1 MTGSQKRQFRQ
12 RFQAH
17 HYPVKVFQ
25 GDPTRP
31 GYTLYSL
38 WEYATWLAAMNELDE
53 LIDLWPQNR
62 PRTVALLAVQQAFYD
77 NGAPH
82 WAEEAVRG
90 EDRTN
95 IHAQML
101 YWRRIMRRRY
111 PDSVARYAEH
121 QVLAEA
127 ALVESQRRKQ
137 GPPTGKGP
145 RQAPQAP
152 QQAKALVFAPAQP
165 RPNNRPAARPRYTAA
180 QLRRDPLAYQASV
193 NELDELLEHWPYKRN
208 RVLYLLAAHEALA
221 QRGGRVADESQ
232 LLDPG
237 NPAHHAE
244 RAQRLQRAAARAADP
259 QRADRHQQAERE
271 ARSWLECR
279 RLYPENY
286 PKRRL

>member
-1 MTGSQKRQFRQ
+1 MQKRFCR
-12 RFQAH
+12 H
-17 HYPVKVFQ
+17 LYPVKTFR

-53 LIDLWPQNR
+53 LIDQWPHNR

-90 EDRTN
+90 EDQEN

-101 YWRRIMRRRY
+101 YWRRLMRRRD
-111 PDSVARYAEH
+111 PDCAARYAAH
-121 QVLAEA
+121 QALAEA
-127 ALVESQRRKQ
+127 ALVESQRRRQ

-145 RQAPQAP
+145 RQAPP
-152 QQAKALVFAPAQP
+152 AKALAFTPAQL
-165 RPNNRPAARPRYTAA
+165 RPNNRPAIRPRYTAA
-180 QLRRDPLAYQASV
+180 QLQRDPLAYQASV

-208 RVLYLLAAHEALA
+208 RILYLLATHEALT

-237 NPAHHAE
+237 NPAHHAD
-244 RAQRLQRAAARAADP
+244 RAQRLQRVAARAADP

-271 ARSWLECR
+271 ARGWLGCR
-279 RLYPENY
+279 KLYPLNY
-286 PKRRL
+286 PKQRP

>member
-17 HYPVKVFQ
+17 LYPVKTFR

-31 GYTLYSL
+31 AYTLYSL
-38 WEYATWLAAMNELDE
+38 HQYPTYLAAMNELDE
-53 LIDLWPQNR
+53 LVDQWPRNR
-62 PRTVALLAVQQAFYD
+62 PRTVALLAVRQAFFD
-77 NGAPH
+77 NGAVH
-82 WAEEAVRG
+82 WAVEMVAD
-90 EDRTN
+90 EDQENVHGLMLNERQWVQRSDPEKAAR
-95 IHAQML
+95 HAQNF
-101 YWRRIMRRRY
+101 
-111 PDSVARYAEH
+111 A
-121 QVLAEA
+121 LAEA

-152 QQAKALVFAPAQP
+152 QQAKALAFTPAQP

-180 QLRRDPLAYQASV
+180 QLQRDPLAYQASV

-208 RVLYLLAAHEALA
+208 RILYLLATHEALA
-221 QRGGRVADESQ
+221 ERGGRVADESQ

-237 NPAHHAE
+237 NPAHQAD

-259 QRADRHQQAERE
+259 QRADRHHQAERE
-271 ARSWLECR
+271 ARSWLACQK
-279 RLYPENY
+279 LYPKTR
-286 PKRRL
+286 P